1 MARIRIRSTRTVRA
15 PRSPCRYCA
24 TCSKDSHGWTAQAA
38 PIPGAA
44 ESWTVSDDG
53 LVYTF
58 KLRPGLRW
66 SNGDPL
72 VAEDFVAGLRRLV
85 NPATASQYAEVVDVI
100 VNASDIVAGKKPVD
114 SLGVSAPD
122 AATVVITLA
131 TPAPYLPG
139 LMAHPS
145 CSPLHRPSLAKLGDR
160 FARPG
165 DQVSNGAFVL
175 EEWLQGSFV
184 RAARNRHYWNNARQP
199 HRRA

>member
-1 MARIRIRSTRTVRA
+1 MT
-15 PRSPCRYCA
+15 
-24 TCSKDSHGWTAQAA
+24 
-38 PIPGAA
+38 
-44 ESWTVSDDG
+44 DDG

-72 VAEDFVAGLRRLV
+72 VAEDFVAGLQAPGESRDGLAVRPGRGRHRQRGATSS
-85 NPATASQYAEVVDVI
+85 PARSPSTA
-100 VNASDIVAGKKPVD
+100 
-114 SLGVSAPD
+114 LGVSAPD
-122 AATVVITLA
+122 ATPSSITLA

-145 CSPLHRPSLAKLGDR
+145 TARRCIAPSLAKLGDR

-184 RAARNRHYWNNARQP
+184 RAARNPHYRNNAANRSM
-199 HRRA
+199 A